1 MNLVVILVPAVSD
14 GNKEISDIVENNNV
28 FYKRI
33 VAKCGALVIVGL
45 FGNKISILA
54 FAAVANEFQLYG
66 SFWGNY
72 NEVCEVIE
80 LVKSSN

>member
-33 VAKCGALVIVGL
+33 
-45 FGNKISILA
+45 
-54 FAAVANEFQLYG
+54 
-66 SFWGNY
+66 
-72 NEVCEVIE
+72 
-80 LVKSSN
+80 

>member
-33 VAKCGALVIVGL
+33 QDAWYFRTNL
-45 FGNKISILA
+45 FGADHVVNIIS
-54 FAAVANEFQLYG
+54 
-66 SFWGNY
+66 
-72 NEVCEVIE
+72 
-80 LVKSSN
+80 KSKDQVRK